1 MLSILHQQCKDLA
14 VLWNI
19 LSVGGFCNSVGALT
33 IALPSCGHLTEDTA
47 KGTDDW
53 IPAEIE
59 TATEKGIPTEDLRLT
74 TNATSRQTCTTTDVA
89 ARGSESE
96 MSPTGGKAAG
106 VSTNE
111 GGVEQGPIADP
122 PRWVQSDL
130 KWFNSPH
137 PSLLSLPLSSVC
149 LSVTNH
155 FFPQLLSL
163 VSSTIFMIWFFS
175 VSLLITDF
183 FIGGFILF
191 FLVEH
196 FHFY

>member
-1 MLSILHQQCKDLA
+1 MAKLKMLSILHQQCKDLA

-19 LSVGGFCNSVGALT
+19 LSFCGFCNSVGALT
-33 IALPSCGHLTEDTA
+33 IALPSCGRLTEDTA

-59 TATEKGIPTEDLRLT
+59 TATEKGFRPEDLRLT

-137 PSLLSLPLSSVC
+137 PSLLSLPLSSFC
-149 LSVTNH
+149 R
-155 FFPQLLSL
+155 
-163 VSSTIFMIWFFS
+163 
-175 VSLLITDF
+175 
-183 FIGGFILF
+183 
-191 FLVEH
+191 
-196 FHFY
+196 